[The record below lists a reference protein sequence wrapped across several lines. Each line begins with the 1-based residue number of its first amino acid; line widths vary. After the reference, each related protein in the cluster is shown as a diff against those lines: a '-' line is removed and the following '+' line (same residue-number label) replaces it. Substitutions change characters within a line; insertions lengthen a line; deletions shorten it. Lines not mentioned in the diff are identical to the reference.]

1 MPRLKKRV
9 YCIKDSSNYKFTPLH
24 ERRIVP
30 GKHQRIINAEM
41 NWLKERRKNGNEPLY
56 LHMRRNFSNSL
67 RQVWSSST
75 ARTRIP
81 TGKSSPKT
89 FSTSKGFSTAI
100 VNQNQISKT
109 ENKYWSVIRQITLEK
124 VPNSRKGL
132 ERKTQI
138 FNQWLCSAICCC
150 ENTEEYVFSLSLQ
163 GKKLISWFDKMFSKF
178 IIVFF

>member
-1 MPRLKKRV
+1 
-9 YCIKDSSNYKFTPLH
+9 
-24 ERRIVP
+24 
-30 GKHQRIINAEM
+30 M

-89 FSTSKGFSTAI
+89 SSTSKGFSTAI
-100 VNQNQISKT
+100 MNQNQISKT
-109 ENKYWSVIRQITLEK
+109 ENKFWSVIKQITHET

-138 FNQWLCSAICCC
+138 FNGLSAICCC
-150 ENTEEYVFSLSLQ
+150 EKHRGISFFSLNLQ
-163 GKKLISWFDKMFSKF
+163 RKKLISWFHTIFSKF
-178 IIVFF
+178 IISFFFYNYCVLYMLWLIL